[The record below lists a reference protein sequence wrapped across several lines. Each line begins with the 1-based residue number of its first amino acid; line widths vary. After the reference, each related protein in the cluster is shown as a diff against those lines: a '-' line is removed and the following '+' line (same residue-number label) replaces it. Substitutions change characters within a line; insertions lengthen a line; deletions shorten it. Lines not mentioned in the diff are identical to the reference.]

1 MNHSLSYSRHKSEHR
16 VRVPYA
22 GRRVW
27 SLIGL
32 PSTLLL
38 ILIAWKV
45 LVSVQGYKTFVL
57 PAPDIVVLR
66 LFQSLGD
73 GFAPGSLLW
82 HGRATL
88 IAALGGFAIA
98 LVVSLFLGYLLA
110 HMPRLERAFAPL
122 LAGIQAVPIVA
133 VAPLIVL
140 WIGADMRAKIVVAA
154 LVTFFPI
161 LSSTIVALRGVPR
174 ELRDMAQIS
183 GATAWQV
190 LRYIELP
197 LSLPVLFSGIK
208 AGLALATT
216 GAVVGEFVAGREG
229 LGALINISRGLFD
242 TPLMFVALLTLVIIT
257 LAFYLVATLLERALV
272 RWEY

>member
-1 MNHSLSYSRHKSEHR
+1 MNHSLSYSRHDSEHR
-16 VRVPYA
+16 MHVPNA

-27 SLIGL
+27 SWIGL

-45 LVSVQGYKTFVL
+45 LVSVRGYKAFVL
-57 PAPDIVVLR
+57 PAPDVVVLR
-66 LFQSLGD
+66 LVQSLGD
-73 GFAPGSLLW
+73 GFAPGSLLS
-82 HGRATL
+82 HSRATL
-88 IAALGGFAIA
+88 IAALAGFAIA
-98 LVVSLFLGYLLA
+98 LAVSLFLGYLLA
-110 HMPRLERAFAPL
+110 HMPRLEGALAPL
-122 LAGIQAVPIVA
+122 LAGVQAVPVVA

-183 GATAWQV
+183 GASAWQV

-257 LAFYLVATLLERALV
+257 LAFYLIASLLERALV
-272 RWEY
+272 QWEY